1 MNESNDAVTSWPS
14 PWQRGN
20 FDAAL
25 SVYSPQ
31 QMADEFTMGPAG
43 SRYGKDPICEHLEV
57 SPLSKFYSM
66 TWKKLIMPTAA
77 CSRK

>member
-1 MNESNDAVTSWPS
+1 
-14 PWQRGN
+14 
-20 FDAAL
+20 
-25 SVYSPQ
+25 
-31 QMADEFTMGPAG
+31 MADAFTMDPAG
-43 SRYGKDPICEHLEV
+43 SRYGKDTICEHLEV